1 MLLVLTQDLASLCHI
16 LVPVTPGTSLVV
28 QWLSLQT
35 PNAGGLGLIP
45 GQGTRSHTLLLT
57 AHTRHED
64 PAWHNYS
71 PAEILGIWS
80 FKRFFP
86 KSTLYLIK
94 VGDKH

>member
-1 MLLVLTQDLASLCHI
+1 MFYKHVIYFDFKKSYE
-16 LVPVTPGTSLVV
+16 GTSLGIR
-28 QWLSLQT
+28 T